1 MVLDSSSYK
10 ILIIDDDE
18 DDFFITNQYIK
29 NIKGYEFEVAWRY
42 DYNGAMED
50 ILSKK
55 YDLYLVDYYL
65 GVKTGLDLMKE
76 AIENKCEEPIIILT
90 GKGTTELDAEAMHAG
105 AVDYLI
111 KGEMDTEKLERCI
124 RHVIEKSKS
133 VRTLR
138 SNEKKFRH
146 IFERSKDSI
155 FLMDSADLVFT
166 DINNATTVLFG
177 YNKEELSG
185 MTLYNLLN
193 NIKDRE
199 ILHEKL
205 QCGEVEEYEV
215 EMKPKEGELLCCL
228 LSLTKEVDNNGKN
241 FLQGIIH
248 DITTFKKQ
256 KQNNIRL
263 EKLGMAERLVRTL
276 AHEVRNPLN
285 NINLSLE
292 QLNEENK
299 SEDDK
304 LYLDIIT
311 RNSKRIEN
319 LIKELLGASRPEI
332 LLQKND
338 LARILDESLAAAGDR
353 ITLRHI
359 NLRKEIPEKEFII
372 NADKEQLKIAF
383 LNIIINAVEAMK
395 EKGNISVTL
404 AEIPENYQI
413 SITDDGCGIST
424 ENLSRLFEP
433 YFTAKK
439 NGLGL
444 GLAATMNI
452 LQLHNA
458 TVEVQS
464 KIDEGTS
471 FIIQIPIAGE
481 KKEDD
486 INSTNPLV

>member
-1 MVLDSSSYK
+1 MFSDLSSYK

-29 NIKGYEFEVAWRY
+29 NIKGYNFKVAWRY
-42 DYNGAMED
+42 DYKGAIED
-50 ILSKK
+50 ILSRK

-65 GVKTGLDLMKE
+65 GAKTGLDLMKE
-76 AIENKCEEPIIILT
+76 AIANNCEEPIIILT
-90 GKGTTELDAEAMHAG
+90 GKGTSELDAEAMHAG

-155 FLMDSADLVFT
+155 FLMDKETHIFT
-166 DINNATTVLFG
+166 DINDATTKLFG
-177 YNKEELSG
+177 YSKEELLN
-185 MTLYNLLN
+185 MTLYSLLS
-193 NIKDRE
+193 KEEDKE
-199 ILHEKL
+199 FVKSQLAK
-205 QCGEVEEYEV
+205 GEVEDHEI
-215 EMKPKEGELLCCL
+215 EMKTCEGELLCCL
-228 LSLTKEVDNNGKN
+228 LSLTKEVDNDGKI
-241 FLQGIIH
+241 FFQGIIH
-248 DITTFKKQ
+248 DITELKKAEM
-256 KQNNIRL
+256 NNVRT

-285 NINLSLE
+285 NINLSIE
-292 QLNEENK
+292 QLVEDNK
-299 SEDDK
+299 SEDATM
-304 LYLDIIT
+304 YLDIIT

-332 LLQKND
+332 LLQTND
-338 LARILDESLAAAGDR
+338 LSEILEETLIAAADR

-359 NLRKEIPEKEFII
+359 ELEKIIPSKKLMIH
-372 NADKEQLKIAF
+372 ADKEQLKIAF
-383 LNIIINAVEAMK
+383 LNIIINAVEAME
-395 EKGNISVTL
+395 EKGKLSVKVSEL
-404 AEIPENYQI
+404 PDNYQVLI
-413 SITDDGCGIST
+413 NDNGCGISS

-444 GLAATMNI
+444 GLAATMTI

-458 TVEVQS
+458 SVEVQS
-464 KIDEGTS
+464 KLGEGTTFS
-471 FIIQIPIAGE
+471 IGIPASPPAI
-481 KKEDD
+481 
-486 INSTNPLV
+486 

>member
-1 MVLDSSSYK
+1 MFSDLSSYK

-29 NIKGYEFEVAWRY
+29 NIKGFNFEVAWRY
-42 DYNGAMED
+42 DYKGAMED

-65 GVKTGLDLMKE
+65 GAKTGLDLMKE
-76 AIENKCEEPIIILT
+76 AIANKCEEPMIILT
-90 GKGTTELDAEAMHAG
+90 GKGTPELDAEAMHAG

-111 KGEMDTEKLERCI
+111 KGEIDTEKLERCI
-124 RHVIEKSKS
+124 RHVIEKSKA

-155 FLMDSADLVFT
+155 FLMDQETCIFT
-166 DINNATTVLFG
+166 DVNDATTKLFG
-177 YNKEELSG
+177 YSKEELKT
-185 MTLYNLLN
+185 MNLYSLLSKE
-193 NIKDRE
+193 KDKELVMALLAKGE
-199 ILHEKL
+199 IEDHEI
-205 QCGEVEEYEV
+205 
-215 EMKPKEGELLCCL
+215 EMMPKEGELLCCL
-228 LSLTKEVDNNGKN
+228 LSLTKEVDNDGNN
-241 FLQGIIH
+241 FFQGIIH
-248 DITTFKKQ
+248 DITELKKAEM
-256 KQNNIRL
+256 NNVRT

-285 NINLSLE
+285 NINLSIE
-292 QLNEENK
+292 QLVEDNR
-299 SEDDK
+299 SEDATM
-304 LYLDIIT
+304 YLDIIT

-332 LLQKND
+332 LLQTND
-338 LARILDESLAAAGDR
+338 LAVIVEETIAAAADR

-359 NLRKEIPEKEFII
+359 ELQRIIPAKKLMIH
-372 NADKEQLKIAF
+372 ADKEQLKIAF

-395 EKGNISVTL
+395 ENGKLSVKL
-404 AEIPENYQI
+404 AELSENYQLL
-413 SITDDGCGIST
+413 ITDTGCGIST

-444 GLAATMNI
+444 GLAATMTI

-458 TVEVQS
+458 SVEVQS
-464 KIDEGTS
+464 KLGEGTTFNIS
-471 FIIQIPIAGE
+471 IPFLIPSA
-481 KKEDD
+481 
-486 INSTNPLV
+486 I

>member
-1 MVLDSSSYK
+1 MYQDLSNYK

-29 NIKGYEFEVAWRY
+29 NIRGYNFEVAWRY
-42 DYNGAMED
+42 DYKGAMED
-50 ILSKK
+50 INAKK
-55 YDLYLVDYYL
+55 YDLYLIDYYL
-65 GVKTGLDLMKE
+65 GARTGLDLMKE
-76 AIENKCEEPIIILT
+76 AIANKCEEPMIILT
-90 GKGTTELDAEAMHAG
+90 GKGTPELDAEAMHAG

-155 FLMDSADLVFT
+155 FLMNTTELIFSDVND
-166 DINNATTVLFG
+166 ATTQLFS
-177 YNKEELSG
+177 YSKEELSQ
-185 MTLYNLLN
+185 MTLFNLLSQVS
-193 NIKDRE
+193 DRDV
-199 ILHEKL
+199 LHNKL
-205 QCGEVEEYEV
+205 QSGEVEEYEV
-215 EMKPKEGELLCCL
+215 EMQPKEGEALCCL
-228 LSLTKEVDNNGKN
+228 LSLTKEVDNNGNN

-248 DITTFKKQ
+248 DITELKKEE
-256 KQNNIRL
+256 QNKVRL

-292 QLNEENK
+292 QLNEENE
-299 SEDDK
+299 SEDSK
-304 LYLDIIT
+304 MYLDIIT

-332 LLQKND
+332 ILQTND
-338 LARILDESLAAAGDR
+338 LAEILEESLGVAADR

-359 NLRKEIPEKEFII
+359 ALTKVIPEKKLMID
-372 NADKEQLKIAF
+372 ADKEQLKIAF
-383 LNIIINAVEAMK
+383 LNIIINAVEAME
-395 EKGNISVTL
+395 EKGKLSVTL
-404 AEIPENYQI
+404 NEAEGNYRVL
-413 SITDDGCGIST
+413 ITDTGSGISS
-424 ENLSRLFEP
+424 ENLARLFEP

-452 LQLHNA
+452 LQLHSA

-464 KIDEGTS
+464 KVGEGTT
-471 FIIQIPIAGE
+471 FIIQLPKVDSVITG
-481 KKEDD
+481 
-486 INSTNPLV
+486 

>member
-1 MVLDSSSYK
+1 MYQDLSNYK

-29 NIKGYEFEVAWRY
+29 NIRGYNFEVAWRY
-42 DYNGAMED
+42 DYKGAMED
-50 ILSKK
+50 INAKK
-55 YDLYLVDYYL
+55 YDLYLIDYYL
-65 GVKTGLDLMKE
+65 GARTGLDLMKE
-76 AIENKCEEPIIILT
+76 AIADKCEEPMIILT
-90 GKGTTELDAEAMHAG
+90 GKGTPELDAEAMHAG

-155 FLMDSADLVFT
+155 FLM
-166 DINNATTVLFG
+166 NNHELIFSDVNDATTQLFG
-177 YNKEELSG
+177 YSKEELNE
-185 MTLYNLLN
+185 MTLFNLLN
-193 NIKDRE
+193 EVADRDA
-199 ILHEKL
+199 LHSKL

-215 EMKPKEGELLCCL
+215 EMKPKEGDVLSCL
-228 LSLTKEVDNNGKN
+228 LSLTKEVDNSGNN

-248 DITTFKKQ
+248 DITQFKKEG
-256 KQNNIRL
+256 QNNIRL

-299 SEDDK
+299 SEDAK
-304 LYLDIIT
+304 MYLDIIS

-332 LLQKND
+332 ILQTND
-338 LARILDESLAAAGDR
+338 LAEILEESLCAAADR

-359 NLRKEIPEKEFII
+359 ALTKIIPEKKLLI

-383 LNIIINAVEAMK
+383 LNIIINAVEAM
-395 EKGNISVTL
+395 EDKGKLSVTL
-404 AEIPENYQI
+404 NEAEEHYQVL
-413 SITDDGCGIST
+413 ITDTGSGIST
-424 ENLSRLFEP
+424 ENLARLFEP

-452 LQLHNA
+452 LQLHTA

-464 KIDEGTS
+464 KVDEGTA
-471 FIIQIPIAGE
+471 FILKFPKLSSIGT
-481 KKEDD
+481 
-486 INSTNPLV
+486 S

>member
-1 MVLDSSSYK
+1 MYQDLSNYK

-29 NIKGYEFEVAWRY
+29 NIRGYNFEVAWRY
-42 DYNGAMED
+42 DYKGAMED
-50 ILSKK
+50 INAKK
-55 YDLYLVDYYL
+55 YDLYLIDYYL
-65 GVKTGLDLMKE
+65 GARTGLDLMKE
-76 AIENKCEEPIIILT
+76 AIADKCEEPMIILT
-90 GKGTTELDAEAMHAG
+90 GKGTPELDAEAMHAG

-155 FLMDSADLVFT
+155 FLM
-166 DINNATTVLFG
+166 NNHELIFSDVNDATTQLFG
-177 YNKEELSG
+177 YSKEELNE
-185 MTLYNLLN
+185 MTLFNLLN
-193 NIKDRE
+193 EVADRDG
-199 ILHEKL
+199 LHAKL

-215 EMKPKEGELLCCL
+215 EMKPKEGDVLSCL
-228 LSLTKEVDNNGKN
+228 LSLTKEVDNSGNN

-248 DITTFKKQ
+248 DITQFKKEG
-256 KQNNIRL
+256 QNNIRL

-299 SEDDK
+299 SEDAK
-304 LYLDIIT
+304 MYLDIIS

-332 LLQKND
+332 ILQTND
-338 LARILDESLAAAGDR
+338 LAEILEESLCAAADR

-359 NLRKEIPEKEFII
+359 ALTKIIPEKKLLI

-383 LNIIINAVEAMK
+383 LNIIINAVEAM
-395 EKGNISVTL
+395 EDKGKLSVTL
-404 AEIPENYQI
+404 NEAEEHYQVL
-413 SITDDGCGIST
+413 ITDTGSGIST
-424 ENLSRLFEP
+424 ENLARLFEP

-452 LQLHNA
+452 LQLHTA

-464 KIDEGTS
+464 KVDEGTA
-471 FIIQIPIAGE
+471 FILKFPKLSSIGT
-481 KKEDD
+481 
-486 INSTNPLV
+486 S